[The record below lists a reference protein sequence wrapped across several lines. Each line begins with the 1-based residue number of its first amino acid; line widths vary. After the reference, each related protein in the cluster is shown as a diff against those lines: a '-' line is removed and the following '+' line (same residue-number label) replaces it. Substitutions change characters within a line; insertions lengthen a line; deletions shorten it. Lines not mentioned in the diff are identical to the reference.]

1 MTEGDLIQAAQATWA
16 NVISMTTVET
26 TLLTGYIIV
35 AYMAGKN
42 LSKSQ
47 VTIVNTLYVLLS
59 MFSLLS
65 IYVLSMHATE
75 MGALSIEM
83 SEQRTRGPQL
93 WLPLGVVTIYVFCLL
108 ASLKFMWDVRHPKT
122 E

>member
-1 MTEGDLIQAAQATWA
+1 MSEGELLQAAQATWA
-16 NVISMTTVET
+16 NGISMVTVEI
-26 TLLTGYIIV
+26 TLLTAYIIM
-35 AYMAGKN
+35 AYMVGKD

-59 MFSLLS
+59 MFAFLS
-65 IYVLSMHATE
+65 IYILSMAATE

-93 WLPLGVVTIYVFCLL
+93 WVGVGVVGIFTFCLIG
-108 ASLKFMWDVRHPKT
+108 SLKFMWDVRHPKT